1 MLALL
6 YAIYAFGYALL
17 NPSKAP
23 AVTGETMDTKTGTA
37 QQSLTWFVYV
47 PVGIIGAAVLLNV
60 GGLSGSQSIYVDS
73 YSDIGQEASLRTNVS
88 PECQESMIELHGQ
101 EAWDKAIAQQVAIDD
116 SGGVAE
122 SVKRS
127 DEEISAKI
135 AEKIASAPPIGTG
148 VMVLFVLTSIMLSFA
163 KGVAPNLDHKLL
175 VVGAL
180 GTALLLLSDI
190 VLIKPDA
197 SASMTWALL
206 TIPVILVSLLIE
218 NSYFAACR

>member
-1 MLALL
+1 
-6 YAIYAFGYALL
+6 
-17 NPSKAP
+17 
-23 AVTGETMDTKTGTA
+23 
-37 QQSLTWFVYV
+37 
-47 PVGIIGAAVLLNV
+47 VGIIGATILLNM

-88 PECQESMIELHGQ
+88 EECQVSMIELHGQ
-101 EAWDKAIAQQVAIDD
+101 EAWDKAIAQQVAIDG

-127 DEEISAKI
+127 DEEISTLI

-148 VMVLFVLTSIMLSFA
+148 VMVLFVLTSIFLSFA

-180 GTALLLLSDI
+180 GTVLLLLSDI

-206 TIPVILVSLLIE
+206 TIPVILVLYSSKTAILRLADNELFRVVFPPLVLIVAVLGLDFRWHYQP
-218 NSYFAACR
+218 NASGRFRRCRSYYARCI